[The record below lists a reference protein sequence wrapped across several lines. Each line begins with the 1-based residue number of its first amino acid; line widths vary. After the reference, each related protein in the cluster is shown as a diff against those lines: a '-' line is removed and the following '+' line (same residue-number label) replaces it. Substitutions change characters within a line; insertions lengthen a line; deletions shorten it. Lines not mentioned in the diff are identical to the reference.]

1 MSDRQVFAGF
11 AVSQFAGKSVLI
23 TGACRVY
30 GRWLTEAFARAG
42 ADLCLTDRD
51 ERELDRDLKSILP
64 SNRSWCLAAY
74 LTGSRPPP
82 QRTLTP
88 RGPVLSMSH
97 AYSAVLLVAIAA
109 LTSWEAQAR
118 VPEFASLPSI
128 DQKGRA
134 IFATRC
140 AGCHEQKE
148 SRAPVKAYLSTR
160 LPSEIIYTLTKGEM
174 QAQAAGL
181 SADDMKSV
189 ARFLTGRDIDVEAP
203 LDANLCKSPGTF
215 KLGPGEWAGWGYDV
229 HNTRFQTEPAFA
241 AGDVPKLK
249 VKWAFAMP
257 GLTGGPT
264 VAGDH
269 LFVTSR
275 MGRVVSLD
283 AKTGCTYWFFQADG
297 PIRNT
302 VAVGKL
308 VDGRFGAFF
317 GDQQATVHA
326 LDAATGKELWTTK
339 IDDYGNARIVGS
351 ITFDNGMVYAPV
363 TSADEVDANDPTYE
377 CCKFR
382 GSVTALDAA
391 TGKVVWK
398 GYTIAE
404 APHPT
409 RKNDAG
415 TQMYGPSGAGV
426 WSAPTV
432 DDKRGAVYVATGD
445 SYTNV
450 PTDAT
455 DAVVAFDLKT
465 GKRLWTSQVLKD
477 DAWIYK
483 CEGKPEGNCPAPQG
497 PDHDFSSPPLLQ
509 TTADGKDVLVSGSK
523 SGMVWAFDPDNKGK
537 ILWSATVGKGSS
549 SDPIWG
555 SAADSARVYVGTP
568 SRALTEGKEGGF
580 SGIDLKTG
588 RIVWHTESPAQT
600 CGWGPLGCRHK
611 QTGAV
616 VLIPGLAFS
625 PAIDGHLY
633 AYDTKT
639 GALVWNFDAGQSW
652 NAVNGVKAYG
662 GNLDGSP
669 AIVANGT
676 LFLSAG
682 NATQSSSH
690 HGDAVLAI
698 TVDGK

>member
-1 MSDRQVFAGF
+1 MPH
-11 AVSQFAGKSVLI
+11 
-23 TGACRVY
+23 Y
-30 GRWLTEAFARAG
+30 
-42 ADLCLTDRD
+42 
-51 ERELDRDLKSILP
+51 
-64 SNRSWCLAAY
+64 RSAAIATVAALLFSGLAAAQNAAREPSFPQF
-74 LTGSRPPP
+74 TPPP
-82 QRTLTP
+82 N
-88 RGPVLSMSH
+88 
-97 AYSAVLLVAIAA
+97 
-109 LTSWEAQAR
+109 
-118 VPEFASLPSI
+118 I
-128 DQKGRA
+128 DAKGKA
-134 IFATRC
+134 IFTERC
-140 AGCHEQKE
+140 SPCHDQKE
-148 SRAPVKAYLSTR
+148 SRAPATAYLATR

-174 QAQAAGL
+174 QTQAAGL
-181 SADDMKSV
+181 SADDVKSI

-203 LDANLCKSPGTF
+203 LDANTCKTQGDFALGT
-215 KLGPGEWAGWGYDV
+215 KEWAGWGHDV
-229 HNTRFQTEPAFA
+229 HNTRFQADPGFTA
-241 AGDVPKLK
+241 ADIPRLK

-257 GLTGGPT
+257 GLTGAPT
-264 VAGDH
+264 VAGNR

-275 MGRVVSLD
+275 MGRVASID
-283 AKTGCTYWFFQADG
+283 AKTGCTYWVYQADG
-297 PIRNT
+297 PIRNA
-302 VAVGKL
+302 VAIGKL
-308 VDGRFGAFF
+308 SDGKYAAFF
-317 GDQQATVHA
+317 GDQHAVVHA
-326 LDAATGKELWTTK
+326 LDAATGKELWSQK
-339 IDDYGNARIVGS
+339 IDDYGNARVVGS
-351 ITFDNGMVYAPV
+351 ITFDKGVIYAPV

-382 GSVTALDAA
+382 GSVTAMDAVS
-391 TGKVVWK
+391 GKVIWK
-398 GYTIAE
+398 GHTIAE
-404 APHPT
+404 EPHPT

-432 DDKRGAVYVATGD
+432 DEKRGAVYVATGD
-445 SYTNV
+445 SYTNT

-455 DAVVAFDLKT
+455 DAVVAFDIKT
-465 GKRLWTSQVLKD
+465 GKRLWASQVLKD

-509 TTADGKDVLVSGSK
+509 TMADGKDILVSGSK

-555 SAADSARVYVGTP
+555 SAADKERVYVGTP

-588 RIVWHTESPAQT
+588 KIVWHTESPAQT
-600 CGWGPLGCRHK
+600 CGWGPLGCLHK
-611 QTGAV
+611 QTASV
-616 VLIPGLAFS
+616 ALIPGVAFS
-625 PAIDGHLY
+625 PAMDGHLR

-639 GALVWNFDAGQSW
+639 GAILWDFDSVQTW
-652 NAVNGVKAYG
+652 DAVNGVKAYG

-676 LFLSAG
+676 LFLNAG
-682 NATQSSSH
+682 NSALSSPH